1 MRVLKFGGTS
11 IANAERMRGAAEIVA
26 RQAREA
32 PLVVV
37 VSAVGGVTDA
47 LLRGAEETA
56 AGGSVVPA
64 LACFHSIHREILA
77 ELRDELG
84 AALTRE
90 AEADL
95 GALERELENLLRG
108 FTLLLERPPGALA
121 LLSSLGERA
130 SCGLICRL
138 LAARGLDARLLDPKA
153 LVRTCGPPL
162 AATPDWKAIRQAF
175 APLRADPPAPPA
187 VAVLPGFFGG
197 DANGRVNLL
206 GRGGSDYSAAIAA
219 WALDADL
226 LEIWTD
232 VDGIYSADPRL
243 VPQAAALPEVSYE
256 EAMELSFFGAKVL
269 HPKTIQPAREKG
281 IPVRVRSSFL
291 PENPG
296 SLVHGGA
303 APAESGVRGLT
314 FLPGVAL
321 VDVTG
326 SGMAGVPGVA
336 ARVFQTMA
344 TAGISVLLITQCSSE
359 CAISFAV
366 AEGDGPTAVD
376 ALREAFTAEL
386 AAGLLDPIQIRPGCS
401 VVSLVGDG
409 MRDRLGVAGGF
420 AGALAAVG
428 VSIVALAQ
436 GSSERNI
443 SAVVAAEDAPRAV
456 RHIHAQ
462 LFERRPELQLV
473 VWGVGNVGSKLLRKI
488 GEHQASERRRVD
500 LKLCAVANSK
510 RLAFAA
516 EGMDPVSWPSS
527 LAAGGQPSCLEALLE
542 TLARARLVN
551 PVFVDCTSDGDVAA
565 AYGRLFAAGLH
576 VVTVNKKANSAPY
589 EDYRRL
595 HQTSDLLKRR
605 FFYETNVGA
614 GLPVIGT
621 IQSLLKGGD
630 RVLRLEA
637 ILSGSL
643 SFLLGALDEGTPFS
657 QAVRMA
663 RDRGFTE
670 PDPRDDLSG
679 LDVARKLLILAREL
693 GAASEL
699 ADVQVEGVLP
709 PDYDASGS
717 IEEFLGGLPRLD
729 SLFEARR
736 AGLAAEGRVL
746 RHAAIVEAVNS
757 GNASG
762 GDFHCRV
769 GLEAVGPDHPLFAVR
784 GGENAFSFLTEHY
797 RPTPLVVRGYGAG
810 GEVTAAGALA
820 DLLRIGA

>member
-11 IANAERMRGAAEIVA
+11 VGDAERMRGAAEIVA
-26 RQAREA
+26 RQARESR
-32 PLVVV
+32 LVVV
-37 VSAVGGVTDA
+37 VSAVAGVTDA
-47 LLRGAEETA
+47 LLRGAGEAA
-56 AGGSVVPA
+56 AGGFVVPA
-64 LACFHSIHREILA
+64 LARFHSVHREILA
-77 ELRDELG
+77 GLRGELG
-84 AALTRE
+84 AARAAE

-108 FTLLLERPPGALA
+108 FALLLEHPPGALA
-121 LLSSLGERA
+121 VLSSLGERA
-130 SCGLICRL
+130 SCALLCRL
-138 LAARGLDARLLDPKA
+138 LAARGLGVELLDPKT
-153 LVRTCGPPL
+153 LVRTSGPPL
-162 AATPDWKAIRQAF
+162 AASPDWPAIRRAF
-175 APLRADPPAPPA
+175 APVAADPPE

-197 DANGRVNLL
+197 DSTGRTTLL

-219 WALDADL
+219 WALDAEL

-243 VPQAAALPEVSYE
+243 VPRAAVLPEVSYE

-281 IPVRVRSSFL
+281 IPVRVRNSLS

-296 SLVHGGA
+296 SRVHGGA
-303 APAESGVRGLT
+303 APAESGARGLT

-344 TAGISVLLITQCSSE
+344 AAGISVILITQCSSE

-366 AEGDGPTAVD
+366 AEADGGRAVE
-376 ALREAFTAEL
+376 ALRETFAAEL
-386 AAGLLDPIQIRPGCS
+386 AAGLLDPVALRFGCS

-436 GSSERNI
+436 GSTERNI
-443 SAVVAAEDAPRAV
+443 SAVVTAADAPRAV
-456 RHIHAQ
+456 RHVHAQ

-473 VWGVGNVGSKLLRKI
+473 VWGTGNVGSKLLRKI
-488 GEHQASERRRVD
+488 AEHQAGDRRRVD
-500 LKLCAVANSK
+500 LQLCAVASSK
-510 RLAFAA
+510 RCAFDAAGLDPAGWASHLEAAALPPSFEALFAA
-516 EGMDPVSWPSS
+516 LDE
-527 LAAGGQPSCLEALLE
+527 
-542 TLARARLVN
+542 ARLVN
-551 PVFVDCTSDGDVAA
+551 PVFVDCTSDAGVAA

-576 VVTVNKKANSAPY
+576 VVTVNKKANSAPF
-589 EDYRRL
+589 EDYLRL
-595 HQTSDLLKRR
+595 HETSERLKRR

-614 GLPVIGT
+614 GLPVIST
-621 IQSLLKGGD
+621 IQSLRKGGD

-643 SFLLGALDEGTPFS
+643 SFLLGALDDGLPFS
-657 QAVRMA
+657 QAVRLA
-663 RDRGFTE
+663 RERGLTE

-693 GAASEL
+693 GAECEL
-699 ADVQVEGVLP
+699 ADVRVEGLLP
-709 PDYDASGS
+709 PDYDASGGV
-717 IEEFLGGLPRLD
+717 EEFLGGLARLD
-729 SLFEARR
+729 PLFADRR
-736 AGLAAEGRVL
+736 ARLAAAGKAL
-746 RHAAIVEAVNS
+746 RHAAVVEAVD
-757 GNASG
+757 G
-762 GDFHCRV
+762 GFRCRV
-769 GLEAVGPDHPLFAVR
+769 GLEEVGPGHPLHAVR

-797 RPTPLVVRGYGAG
+797 RPTPLVIRGYGAG

-820 DLLRIGA
+820 DVLKIVG

>member
-11 IANAERMRGAAEIVA
+11 VGSAERMRGTAEIVA
-26 RQAREA
+26 GQARDS
-32 PLVVV
+32 PLLVV
-37 VSAVGGVTDA
+37 VSAVAGVTDV

-56 AGGSVVPA
+56 AGGSVVPT
-64 LACFHSIHREILA
+64 LARFHSVHREILA
-77 ELRDELG
+77 GLRQELG
-84 AALTRE
+84 AARAAE

-95 GALERELENLLRG
+95 GALDRELENLLRG
-108 FTLLLERPPGALA
+108 FALLLEQPPGALA

-130 SCGLICRL
+130 SCALVSRL
-138 LAARGLDARLLDPKA
+138 LASRGLDARLLDPKA
-153 LVRTCGPPL
+153 LVRTSGPPL
-162 AATPDWKAIRQAF
+162 AASPVWPAIRESF
-175 APLRADPPAPPA
+175 ASLKAAPPA
-187 VAVLPGFFGG
+187 IAVLPGFFGG
-197 DANGRVNLL
+197 DGNGRVNLL

-219 WALDADL
+219 WALDAEL

-243 VPQAAALPEVSYE
+243 VPHAAVLPEVSYE

-281 IPVRVRSSFL
+281 IPVRVRNSFS
-291 PENPG
+291 PQNPG
-296 SLVHGGA
+296 SLVHGAA
-303 APAESGVRGLT
+303 APAESGARGLT
-314 FLPGVAL
+314 FLPGAAL

-336 ARVFQTMA
+336 ARVFQAMA
-344 TAGISVLLITQCSSE
+344 AAGISVILITQCSSE

-366 AEGDGPTAVD
+366 AESDGARAAE
-376 ALREAFTAEL
+376 ALRETFAAEL
-386 AAGLLDPIQIRPGCS
+386 AAGLLDAIQIRPGCS

-409 MRDRLGVAGGF
+409 MRDRLGVVGGF
-420 AGALAAVG
+420 AGALAAIG
-428 VSIVALAQ
+428 VNIVALAQ
-436 GSSERNI
+436 GSTERNI
-443 SAVVAAEDAPRAV
+443 SAVVAAAEAPRAV

-488 GEHQASERRRVD
+488 GEHQAGSRRRVD

-510 RLAFAA
+510 RLAFDA
-516 EGMDPVSWPSS
+516 EGLDPAGWASH
-527 LAAGGQPSCLEALLE
+527 LASAVQPSCLEALLDA
-542 TLARARLVN
+542 LAGARLVN
-551 PVFVDCTSDGDVAA
+551 PVFVDCTSDDGVAA

-576 VVTVNKKANSAPY
+576 VVTVNKKANSAPF
-589 EDYRRL
+589 EDYLRL
-595 HQTSDLLKRR
+595 HQTSDLLKRC

-621 IQSLLKGGD
+621 LQSLLKGGD
-630 RVLRLEA
+630 RILRLEA

-643 SFLLGALDEGTPFS
+643 SFLLGALEEGVPFS
-657 QAVRMA
+657 QAVRTA

-693 GAASEL
+693 GAASDL
-699 ADVQVEGVLP
+699 ADIQVEGVLP
-709 PDYDASGS
+709 PDYDAAGS
-717 IEEFLGGLPRLD
+717 VEEFLAGLPRLD
-729 SLFEARR
+729 AAFESRR
-736 AGLAAEGRVL
+736 ARLAAEGKVL
-746 RHAAIVEAVNS
+746 RHAAVIEAANGS
-757 GNASG
+757 I
-762 GDFHCRV
+762 HCRV
-769 GLEAVGPDHPLFAVR
+769 GLEAVGPEHPLFAVR

-797 RPTPLVVRGYGAG
+797 WPTPLVVRGYGAG

-820 DLLRIGA
+820 DLLKIVA

>member
-1 MRVLKFGGTS
+1 MRVIKFGGTS
-11 IANAERMRGAAEIVA
+11 VGSAERMRGAAEIVA
-26 RQAREA
+26 RQAREG
-32 PLVVV
+32 PIVVV
-37 VSAVGGVTDA
+37 VSAVAGVTDA
-47 LLRGAEETA
+47 LLRGAEATA
-56 AGGSVVPA
+56 AGGSAIPA
-64 LACFHSIHREILA
+64 LARFHSVHREILA
-77 ELRDELG
+77 ALHHEIG
-84 AALTRE
+84 AARAAE

-95 GALERELENLLRG
+95 GALDRELENLLRG
-108 FTLLLERPPGALA
+108 FALLLEQPPGALA

-130 SCGLICRL
+130 SCALVSRL
-138 LAARGLDARLLDPKA
+138 LASRGLDARLLDPKA
-153 LVRTCGPPL
+153 LIRTSGPPL
-162 AATPDWKAIRQAF
+162 AASPVWPAIREAF
-175 APLRADPPAPPA
+175 APLRDDPPA

-243 VPQAAALPEVSYE
+243 VPHASVLPEASYE

-269 HPKTIQPAREKG
+269 HPKTIQPAREKR
-281 IPVRVRSSFL
+281 IPVRVRNSFA

-303 APAESGVRGLT
+303 APAESGARGLT
-314 FLPGVAL
+314 FLSGVAL
-321 VDVTG
+321 MDVTG
-326 SGMAGVPGVA
+326 SGMAGVPGIA

-344 TAGISVLLITQCSSE
+344 AAGISVILITQCSSE

-366 AEGDGPTAVD
+366 AEADGARAAE
-376 ALREAFTAEL
+376 ALRETFAAEI
-386 AAGLLDPIQIRPGCS
+386 AAGLLDPIHIRSGCS

-409 MRDRLGVAGGF
+409 MRDRLGVVGGF
-420 AGALAAVG
+420 AGALAAIG
-428 VSIVALAQ
+428 VNIVALAQ
-436 GSSERNI
+436 GSTERNI
-443 SAVVAAEDAPRAV
+443 SAVVAAAEAPRAV

-462 LFERRPELQLV
+462 LFERRSELQLI
-473 VWGVGNVGSKLLRKI
+473 VWGTGNVGSKLLRKI
-488 GEHQASERRRVD
+488 GEHQARERRRVD

-510 RLAFAA
+510 RLAFDA
-516 EGMDPVSWPSS
+516 EGLDPAAWASH
-527 LAAGGQPSCLEALLE
+527 LAAADQPSRLEALLDAV
-542 TLARARLVN
+542 ARARPVN
-551 PVFVDCTSDGDVAA
+551 PVFVDCTSDAGVAA

-589 EDYRRL
+589 EDYCRL
-595 HQTSDLLKRR
+595 HQDSDLLKRR

-643 SFLLGALDEGTPFS
+643 SYMLGALDEGTPFS
-657 QAVRMA
+657 QAVRIA

-693 GAASEL
+693 GAACEL
-699 ADVQVEGVLP
+699 ADIQVEGVLP
-709 PDYDASGS
+709 PDYDAAGGV
-717 IEEFLGGLPRLD
+717 EEFLDGLPRLD
-729 SLFEARR
+729 PLFEARR
-736 AGLAAEGRVL
+736 TRLAAEGKVL
-746 RHAAIVEAVNS
+746 RHAAVVEPVN
-757 GNASG
+757 G
-762 GDFHCRV
+762 GFHCRV
-769 GLEAVGPDHPLFAVR
+769 GLEAMGPENPLFAVA

-820 DLLRIGA
+820 DVLKIVA

>member
-1 MRVLKFGGTS
+1 MRVIKFGGTS
-11 IANAERMRGAAEIVA
+11 IGSAARMRGAAEIVVS
-26 RQAREA
+26 QAQA
-32 PLVVV
+32 GPVLVV
-37 VSAVGGVTDA
+37 VSAVAGVTDA

-56 AGGSVVPA
+56 GGGSVIPT
-64 LACFHSIHREILA
+64 LARFHSVHREILA
-77 ELRDELG
+77 ALRDELG
-84 AALTRE
+84 AGRAAE

-95 GALERELENLLRG
+95 GALDRELENLLRG
-108 FTLLLERPPGALA
+108 FALLLEQPPGALA
-121 LLSSLGERA
+121 LLSCLGERA
-130 SCGLICRL
+130 SCALVSRL
-138 LAARGLDARLLDPKA
+138 LAARGLDVRLLDPKA
-153 LVRTCGPPL
+153 LIRTSGPPL
-162 AATPDWKAIRQAF
+162 AAAPVWPAIREAF
-175 APLRADPPAPPA
+175 APLETAPPA

-219 WALDADL
+219 WALDAEL

-243 VPQAAALPEVSYE
+243 VPHAAVLPEVSYE

-281 IPVRVRSSFL
+281 IPVRVRNSLS
-291 PENPG
+291 PQSPG
-296 SLVHGGA
+296 SLVHGEA
-303 APAESGVRGLT
+303 APAESGARGLT
-314 FLPGVAL
+314 FLPGLAL

-326 SGMAGVPGVA
+326 SGMAGVPGIA
-336 ARVFQTMA
+336 ARVFQAMA
-344 TAGISVLLITQCSSE
+344 AASISVILITQCSSE

-366 AEGDGPTAVD
+366 AETDGSRAAE
-376 ALREAFTAEL
+376 ALRETFAAEI
-386 AAGLLDPIQIRPGCS
+386 AAGLLDPVEIRPGCS

-409 MRDRLGVAGGF
+409 MRDRLGVVGGF
-420 AGALAAVG
+420 AGALAAIG
-428 VSIVALAQ
+428 VNIVALAQ
-436 GSSERNI
+436 GSTERNI
-443 SAVVAAEDAPRAV
+443 SAVVAAAEAPRAV

-462 LFERRPELQLV
+462 LFERRSELQLI

-488 GEHQASERRRVD
+488 GEHQARERRRVD
-500 LKLCAVANSK
+500 LKLCGVANSK
-510 RLAFAA
+510 RLAFGA
-516 EGMDPVSWPSS
+516 EGLDPAAWAAH
-527 LAAGGQPSCLEALLE
+527 LASAVQPSCLEALLE
-542 TLARARLVN
+542 AVARARPVS
-551 PVFVDCTSDGDVAA
+551 PVFIDCTSDAGVAA

-589 EDYRRL
+589 EDYCRL
-595 HQTSDLLKRR
+595 HQDSDLLKRR

-630 RVLRLEA
+630 RILRLEA

-643 SFLLGALDEGTPFS
+643 SYLLGALDEGTPFS
-657 QAVRMA
+657 QAVRIA

-693 GAASEL
+693 GAACEL

-709 PDYDASGS
+709 PDYDAAGGV
-717 IEEFLGGLPRLD
+717 EEFLDGLPRLD
-729 SLFEARR
+729 DLFAARR
-736 AGLAAEGRVL
+736 ARLAAEGQVL
-746 RHAAIVEAVNS
+746 RHAAVIEAVN
-757 GNASG
+757 G
-762 GDFHCRV
+762 GFQCRV
-769 GLEAVGPDHPLFAVR
+769 GLEAVGPEHPLFAVR

-820 DLLRIGA
+820 DVLKVIA